1 MFRSNK
7 RNDGLAKHG
16 VERRGLTFL
25 EGAGEREC
33 DLLVFVLVV
42 EPCCVDLWKTNG
54 ENVTQTS
61 RALCGL
67 GFGTFDE
74 TNSKLHDSGV
84 GGCKGVELSL
94 TLTFSPF
101 WYEGRCDDVDVSAV
115 HHNLVGGLRH
125 LGKQHTQYNSQTLS
139 I

>member
-1 MFRSNK
+1 M
-7 RNDGLAKHG
+7 

-25 EGAGEREC
+25 EGAGEREG

-42 EPCCVDLWKTNG
+42 EPRCVDLWKTSG

-74 TNSKLHDSGV
+74 TNSKLYDSGV
-84 GGCKGVELSL
+84 QRSGTIPHPHLL
-94 TLTFSPF
+94 PL
-101 WYEGRCDDVDVSAV
+101 
-115 HHNLVGGLRH
+115 LVQR
-125 LGKQHTQYNSQTLS
+125 TQ
-139 I
+139 